1 MIKIGIRKNLF
12 YPLMLILLN
21 LIKDT
26 ELKFIKHLFS
36 FKKSSLTVSIMF
48 LSEFI
53 AGIIFFKCEKKGFA
67 KSEKEKQSELTGI
80 KLIHSSQQ
88 LGPPPDSNLKLF
100 FLLFAAAFFDFFDT
114 ILFSFYIPELYE
126 EFSISLTDR
135 LESVLAIITSITCH
149 FLLNF
154 PLYRHQKCSIFII
167 GICLI
172 TIVISEYY
180 ILYFHNDEFK
190 KFKMMIGLTRA
201 LIFVVIDNFFFSMLF
216 VVEKYLLEYDS
227 LNPFQ
232 MLMYEGGFGF
242 IMGFIYLFFKPPFEV
257 LKEVYNKNTD
267 ENVINYII
275 LIIGLF
281 IYYIIL
287 GIVNSYRVIINKL
300 FSPTNVALIYYMSV
314 PFTIISN
321 IAFYYYSI
329 FKKDEK
335 DKFNYKNYEDF
346 MINGEQN
353 YYYLFFNLF
362 LSIIMIICGFVYNE
376 FFILNCCNLGHDTYH
391 EISLRA
397 KIDDLEIDKS
407 RNSLNEST

>member
-1 MIKIGIRKNLF
+1 M
-12 YPLMLILLN
+12 
-21 LIKDT
+21 
-26 ELKFIKHLFS
+26 
-36 FKKSSLTVSIMF
+36 
-48 LSEFI
+48 
-53 AGIIFFKCEKKGFA
+53 
-67 KSEKEKQSELTGI
+67 
-80 KLIHSSQQ
+80 
-88 LGPPPDSNLKLF
+88 
-100 FLLFAAAFFDFFDT
+100 
-114 ILFSFYIPELYE
+114 
-126 EFSISLTDR
+126 
-135 LESVLAIITSITCH
+135 
-149 FLLNF
+149 NF

-190 KFKMMIGLTRA
+190 KFKMMMGLTRA
-201 LIFVVIDNFFFSMLF
+201 LIFIVIDNFFFSMLF

-242 IMGFIYLFFKPPFEV
+242 IMGFAYLFFKPPFEV
-257 LKEVYNKNTD
+257 IKKVYKENTEKD

-321 IAFYYYSI
+321 IFFYYYSI
-329 FKKDEK
+329 FKKDK
-335 DKFNYKNYEDF
+335 INYKNYEDF

-353 YYYLFFNLF
+353 YYYLIFNLF
-362 LSIIMIICGFVYNE
+362 LSIIIIICGFVYNE
-376 FFILNCCNLGHDTYH
+376 FLILNCCNLGHDTYH

-397 KIDDLEIDKS
+397 KIDDLEIDKN